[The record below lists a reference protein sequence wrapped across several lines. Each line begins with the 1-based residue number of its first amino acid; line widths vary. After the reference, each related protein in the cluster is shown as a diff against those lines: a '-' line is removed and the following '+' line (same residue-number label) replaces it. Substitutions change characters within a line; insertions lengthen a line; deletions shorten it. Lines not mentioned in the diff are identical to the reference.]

1 MNKEN
6 RDPLTEKII
15 ACAYQVHRD
24 IGPGFPEKIYHKA
37 MIVLMKK
44 NGLGFETEK
53 EFNVIFEKVSVG
65 KFRCDLVVE
74 AKVIVEFKAIGGHL
88 PVLFEYQTL
97 SYLKVSELKVGLI
110 INFGN
115 KSCEVRRLNYTP
127 KVLQHETNLRNL
139 N

>member
-1 MNKEN
+1 MNKEE

-15 ACAYQVHRD
+15 ACAFQVHKE

-44 NGLGFETEK
+44 NGIGFETEK
-53 EFNVIFEKVSVG
+53 EFNVIFENISVG

-74 AKVIVEFKAIGGHL
+74 SKVIFGFKAVGGHL
-88 PVLFEYQTL
+88 PVLFEYQIL
-97 SYLKVSELKVGLI
+97 SYLKASELRVGLI

-115 KSCEVRRLNYTP
+115 KSCEVRRMNHTP
-127 KVLQHETNLRNL
+127 KSQ
-139 N
+139 